1 MRYDTTATVPT
12 PDGPVDVPARITV
25 SDSVSVDSGTA
36 LRLQKRI
43 TLITPEDVQIVT
55 GNAFIRGEQYQPI
68 PSSVQR
74 RYRGPRFLNLSV
86 ELSQG

>member
-12 PDGPVDVPARITV
+12 AAGPVEVPARITV

-55 GNAFIRGEQYQPI
+55 GNAFIRGEQFQPI
-68 PSSVQR
+68 PASVQR
-74 RYRGPRFLNLSV
+74 RYRGSRFLNLSV

>member
-12 PDGPVDVPARITV
+12 AAGPVEVPARITV

-43 TLITPEDVQIVT
+43 TLITPEDVQIVV
-55 GNAFIRGEQYQPI
+55 GNALIRGETYQPI

-74 RYRGPRFLNLSV
+74 RYRGSRFLNLSI